1 MLHASKAGYVP
12 TRHVYTRHIY
22 SAVYTL
28 HIYTAICT
36 LHLYTLRSVGGS
48 GGAVFNESKLYLTD
62 LIELISAALFNNVT
76 GVRGAAAA
84 FLEQLVYA
92 ALIYLCMRPYAT
104 CV

>member
-1 MLHASKAGYVP
+1 MCLHDMYIHDIYIPLCTHCIYIPLYV
-12 TRHVYTRHIY
+12 HY
-22 SAVYTL
+22 
-28 HIYTAICT
+28 ICI
-36 LHLYTLRSVGGS
+36 HCVVWRGS